1 MPKVKLSA
9 YIHTN
14 TLLITEG
21 RGSLKGVVV
30 NKTQETGFNCEFLL
44 AADN

>member
-1 MPKVKLSA
+1 MHSSDLALRK
-9 YIHTN
+9 
-14 TLLITEG
+14 TEG